1 MSPHEI
7 INEVSDQYH
16 MDTAKVLSPCR
27 TAHVSLV
34 RMIGMFVL
42 RTRAKMTFPAIG
54 KIMGRDHSTV
64 VHAVNVIAARVA
76 KEPQFGRQI
85 AKVVARIAVKDRE
98 DNGNGLSEWPGTPVE
113 VAAEDAL

>member
-54 KIMGRDHSTV
+54 KTMGRDNSTGA
-64 VHAVNVIAARVA
+64 HAFNVIAARVA
-76 KEPQFGRQI
+76 KEAQFGRQI
-85 AKVVARIAVKDRE
+85 AIDVARIAVNNHE
-98 DNGNGLSEWPGTPVE
+98 AN
-113 VAAEDAL
+113 